1 MYEFV
6 DIDDS
11 QTTSSLPSEAVC
23 YNGIWLDNEIEGFRT
38 IAVSGRELL
47 IADVDDKKIDFYDG
61 SNYIGKSYEPREITV
76 KYQIIATSAA
86 DFRTQFNKL
95 NELLDGEE
103 VKIIF
108 NDETDKYFIG
118 TKTDNETVDSG
129 LNSVIGE
136 FAIYCSDPFKYNVN
150 LTTFTAEA
158 DTDGVLT
165 ATIVNSGSVAAPIN
179 YTITNTSDNGFV
191 GIASAYGAIQL
202 GKIEEVDGV
211 DYTNSDIIS
220 TSLIDDVSWVTDTGT
235 NLQVSSNT
243 TAGTFDT
250 AETDYLALATSGSTA
265 NGWNG
270 AMKTLTLDS
279 PSNNVYMYVN
289 SWFETGLPGQT
300 GLQTVCFID
309 ENDDPICTQS
319 IYKTDMAGDSAKV
332 SFRVQGTK
340 KKGFTFTPNAFD
352 STNPFNVGRGH
363 SDMRKEGDT
372 ITFYYWGNHYSYVV
386 PGIKNLNVAKIQVYI
401 AQYGSRNLSS
411 QYVTR
416 NYLRTICLR
425 SDVEYWRDVPNR
437 YANGDVIYIDG
448 NAANVYVNDMP
459 RVGDE
464 VKGSA
469 YFQAPTGSTDVTFA
483 YSSFATAPTITA
495 SIRER
500 WL

>member
-11 QTTSSLPSEAVC
+11 QTTTALPSEAVC
-23 YNGIWLDNEIEGFRT
+23 YNGVWLDNEIDGFRT

-47 IADVDDKKIDFYDG
+47 TVDVEDKKIDFYDG
-61 SNYIGKSYEPREITV
+61 SNYIGKNYEPREITV
-76 KYQIIATSAA
+76 KYQIIAASAA

-103 VKIIF
+103 VQIIF
-108 NDETDKYFIG
+108 NDETDKYFVG

-136 FAIYCSDPFKYNVN
+136 FTIYCSDPFKYNVN
-150 LTTFTAEA
+150 LTTFTAAA
-158 DTDGVLT
+158 DDDGTLT
-165 ATIVNSGSVAAPIN
+165 AAIVNSGSVAAPVN

-191 GIASAYGAIQL
+191 GITSAYGAIQL

-211 DYTNSDIIS
+211 DYANSDVIS
-220 TSLIDDVSWVTDTGT
+220 TSLTTDAAWVTDTGT

-243 TAGTFDT
+243 TAGTFST
-250 AETDYLALATSGSTA
+250 STDHLSLATSGNTA
-265 NGWNG
+265 SSWNG

-279 PSNNVYMYVN
+279 PSNNVYMYIN
-289 SWFETGLPGQT
+289 SWFETSLNGQT

-309 ENDDPICTQS
+309 EDDNPICTQS
-319 IYKTDMAGDSAKV
+319 IIKSDMTGNTAGM
-332 SFRVQGTK
+332 SFRIQGQK
-340 KKGFTFTPNAFD
+340 VKGFTFTPSYQATD
-352 STNPFNVGRGH
+352 NPYVNTAGH
-363 SDMRKEGDT
+363 SDMRKEGNT
-372 ITFYYWGNHYSYVV
+372 ITFYYWGKHYSYVV
-386 PGIKNLNVAKIQVYI
+386 PDVESLNVAKVQVYI
-401 AQYGSRNLSS
+401 AQYGSRDLSD
-411 QYVTR
+411 QYVNR
-416 NYLRTICLR
+416 NYLRNIVLR
-425 SDVEYWRDVPNR
+425 SDVEHWRDVPNR
-437 YANGDVIYIDG
+437 YASGDVIYIDG
-448 NAANVYVNDMP
+448 DTANVYVNGMP

-464 VKGSA
+464 VKGST